1 ASCFLSDT
9 SDISP
14 ATADPAQLSQG
25 CSFTRSPP
33 RCLRAQ
39 RAAGGGPGGSHDDTT
54 ASAVPRGPP
63 AAELCLRGCL
73 LTLSPRARPARDRA
87 SGSSRCLP
95 GRAGGRPAGRT
106 SAPPQVGSAPFLWG
120 QRGGGGPERT
130 RRSRPISSVQ
140 PRRPR
145 PRRRPGAAPAA
156 LLRPLLRSGSG
167 PFAHARRGRHFG
179 RAGSSPAERRWSSLG
194 PARRGRGVP
203 AAEMANIAVQR
214 IKREFKEVLKS
225 EETSKNQIKV
235 DLVDENFTELRGEIA
250 GPPDTPYEGGRYQLE
265 IKIPETYPFNPP
277 KVRFITKIWHPNISS
292 VTGAICLD
300 ILKDQWAAAMTLR
313 TVLLSLQ
320 ALLAAAEPDD
330 PQDAVVANQYKQ
342 NPEMF
347 KQTARLWAHV
357 YAGAP
362 VSSPEYTKK
371 IENLCA
377 MGFDRNAVI
386 VALSSKSWDVE
397 TATELLLSN

>member
-1 ASCFLSDT
+1 M
-9 SDISP
+9 
-14 ATADPAQLSQG
+14 
-25 CSFTRSPP
+25 
-33 RCLRAQ
+33 
-39 RAAGGGPGGSHDDTT
+39 GS
-54 ASAVPRGPP
+54 RG
-63 AAELCLRGCL
+63 E
-73 LTLSPRARPARDRA
+73 
-87 SGSSRCLP
+87 
-95 GRAGGRPAGRT
+95 
-106 SAPPQVGSAPFLWG
+106 
-120 QRGGGGPERT
+120 RGG
-130 RRSRPISSVQ
+130 
-140 PRRPR
+140 
-145 PRRRPGAAPAA
+145 
-156 LLRPLLRSGSG
+156 RSGSG
-167 PFAHARRGRHFG
+167 SVRVL
-179 RAGSSPAERRWSSLG
+179 GSESPREEAVEEEV
-194 PARRGRGVP
+194 AAAAVVVA
-203 AAEMANIAVQR
+203 AAEEA
-214 IKREFKEVLKS
+214 
-225 EETSKNQIKV
+225 
-235 DLVDENFTELRGEIA
+235 
-250 GPPDTPYEGGRYQLE
+250 GGRYQLE

-320 ALLAAAEPDD
+320 ALLAAPEPDD

>member
-1 ASCFLSDT
+1 
-9 SDISP
+9 
-14 ATADPAQLSQG
+14 
-25 CSFTRSPP
+25 
-33 RCLRAQ
+33 
-39 RAAGGGPGGSHDDTT
+39 
-54 ASAVPRGPP
+54 
-63 AAELCLRGCL
+63 
-73 LTLSPRARPARDRA
+73 
-87 SGSSRCLP
+87 
-95 GRAGGRPAGRT
+95 
-106 SAPPQVGSAPFLWG
+106 
-120 QRGGGGPERT
+120 
-130 RRSRPISSVQ
+130 
-140 PRRPR
+140 
-145 PRRRPGAAPAA
+145 
-156 LLRPLLRSGSG
+156 
-167 PFAHARRGRHFG
+167 
-179 RAGSSPAERRWSSLG
+179 
-194 PARRGRGVP
+194 
-203 AAEMANIAVQR
+203 MANIAVQR

-250 GPPDTPYEGGRYQLE
+250 GPPDTPYEGKRYLVH
-265 IKIPETYPFNPP
+265 ILVSLTKINHGNYKIGNE

-377 MGFDRNAVI
+377 MGFDRDTRALRNTLTASSSMCDANEFGCRAEYMRLCRWLFHPERAGCLDCNKPVAVI
-386 VALSSKSWDVE
+386 PLFTSKRTRIHMDDLFKKQVSCVLQMFGDPKSIFKGNSSAVTAPSVNLTFKGQSDAELGPTVKISNNSGDPAPELADRDREQKRSPAIQKEVVGLSWLTGEVLDDWRLATVMPIYKKARRRIWEIYRAVSLILVARKVMDDLEDWLS
-397 TATELLLSN
+397 

>member
-1 ASCFLSDT
+1 
-9 SDISP
+9 
-14 ATADPAQLSQG
+14 
-25 CSFTRSPP
+25 
-33 RCLRAQ
+33 
-39 RAAGGGPGGSHDDTT
+39 
-54 ASAVPRGPP
+54 
-63 AAELCLRGCL
+63 
-73 LTLSPRARPARDRA
+73 
-87 SGSSRCLP
+87 
-95 GRAGGRPAGRT
+95 
-106 SAPPQVGSAPFLWG
+106 
-120 QRGGGGPERT
+120 
-130 RRSRPISSVQ
+130 
-140 PRRPR
+140 
-145 PRRRPGAAPAA
+145 
-156 LLRPLLRSGSG
+156 
-167 PFAHARRGRHFG
+167 
-179 RAGSSPAERRWSSLG
+179 
-194 PARRGRGVP
+194 
-203 AAEMANIAVQR
+203 MANIAVQR

-330 PQDAVVANQYKQ
+330 PQDAVVANQVRETFWRFFGHSHSVPSLVAEFFSLSVCPQYKQ

-347 KQTARLWAHV
+347 KQTARLWSHV

-362 VSSPEYTKK
+362 VSSPDYTRK
-371 IENLCA
+371 IDKLCA
-377 MGFDRNAVI
+377 MGFDKVR
-386 VALSSKSWDVE
+386 
-397 TATELLLSN
+397 TTFTY